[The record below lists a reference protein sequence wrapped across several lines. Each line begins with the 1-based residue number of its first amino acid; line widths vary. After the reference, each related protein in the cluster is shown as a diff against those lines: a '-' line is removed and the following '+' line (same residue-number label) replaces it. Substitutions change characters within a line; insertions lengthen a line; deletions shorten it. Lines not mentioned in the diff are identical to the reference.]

1 MRDQSANMLTNAQQ
15 RTAAQV
21 SEASSPDASTSIGQI
36 GCRLTREGASL
47 ASAMAPPDEFESSPV
62 NLLIVLVVAEALIV
76 MISLSRV
83 FRHHKRPMKA
93 PSFVTAKGSTI
104 FVPVRVVAPMH
115 PVEFA
120 VVSVLGRLYR

>member
-1 MRDQSANMLTNAQQ
+1 MVPL
-15 RTAAQV
+15 
-21 SEASSPDASTSIGQI
+21 
-36 GCRLTREGASL
+36 
-47 ASAMAPPDEFESSPV
+47 DEFESSPV

>member
-1 MRDQSANMLTNAQQ
+1 MRTNAQQ

-83 FRHHKRPMKA
+83 FRHHKRPMNA
-93 PSFVTAKGSTI
+93 PSFVTAKGSSI
-104 FVPVRVVAPMH
+104 FVPVRVVA
-115 PVEFA
+115 
-120 VVSVLGRLYR
+120 SSTQWS